1 MSKFLYREKKQKV
14 HITFQFNAEIL
25 LFFKIENDSEES
37 LFCIA
42 CNSLITFR
50 GIKQSLPTTKKGDQK
65 FVDDMSNK
73 HIFGQQDAS

>member
-1 MSKFLYREKKQKV
+1 MSKFPYREKQKV
-14 HITFQFNAEIL
+14 HITFQFNTEIL
-25 LFFKIENDSEES
+25 LLENDSEEL

-65 FVDDMSNK
+65 FVDDMPNK